1 MDTLRHVQYSR
12 HSKTGNSNIRRT
24 NSKRRRE
31 SLMPVGSSIRRIIE
45 YVYLLL
51 GSMVIALSFNLFL
64 NPNRI
69 ASGGVTGISTI
80 VQHLWG
86 TTPAYVQW
94 ALNIPLWLIGLVL
107 LGGRFG
113 VKTAVGSFVL
123 PLFVLLTA
131 GLSPLTDQILLAS
144 VYGGMGIGVGLG
156 LVFRGRGSTGGMDV
170 VAQIV
175 HHYSGIS
182 LGTAIALLD
191 GVIIVSAGFVFSAE
205 NALYALIGLF
215 ITSKTIDL
223 IQVGL
228 NTSKV
233 AFIISNASEQIAH
246 AVLYELDRGF
256 TRLQGLGGYTNDER
270 LVMMVVI
277 GQREVTRLKQVIR
290 DADPYA
296 FVIISGTSEVF
307 GEGFKLD

>member
-1 MDTLRHVQYSR
+1 M
-12 HSKTGNSNIRRT
+12 I
-24 NSKRRRE
+24 
-31 SLMPVGSSIRRIIE
+31 
-45 YVYLLL
+45 
-51 GSMVIALSFNLFL
+51 IALSFNLFL

-69 ASGGVTGISTI
+69 AAGGVTGLSTI
-80 VQHLWG
+80 IQQIWG
-86 TTPAYVQW
+86 ITPAYLQW
-94 ALNIPLWLIGLVL
+94 ALNIPLWLLGLIVL
-107 LGGRFG
+107 GLRFG
-113 VKTAVGSFVL
+113 IKTAIGSFIL

-131 GLSPLTDQILLAS
+131 GFSQLTDQPLLAS

-170 VAQIV
+170 IAQV
-175 HHYSGIS
+175 LHRYSGVS

-191 GVIIVSAGFVFSAE
+191 GIIILTAGFVLSAE

-215 ITSKTIDL
+215 ISSKTIDL

-233 AFIISNASEQIAH
+233 AFIISDASDQIAK
-246 AVLYELDRGF
+246 AVLYELDRGL
-256 TRLQGLGGYTNDER
+256 TRLQGIGGFTNQEKA
-270 LVMMVVI
+270 VVMVVI

-307 GEGFKLD
+307 GEGFKLH

>member
-1 MDTLRHVQYSR
+1 ME
-12 HSKTGNSNIRRT
+12 

-31 SLMPVGSSIRRIIE
+31 PLFPAGSPIRRMTE
-45 YVYLLL
+45 YVHLLL
-51 GSMVIALSFNLFL
+51 GSLIIALSFNLFL

-69 ASGGVTGISTI
+69 ATGGVTGLSTI
-80 VQHLWG
+80 VQQLWG
-86 TTPAYVQW
+86 ITPAYVQW
-94 ALNIPLWLIGLVL
+94 SMNIPLWLLGIVL

-113 VKTAVGSFVL
+113 FKTAVGSFVL

-131 GLSPLTDQILLAS
+131 GLSPLTNQALLAS
-144 VYGGMGIGVGLG
+144 VYGGIGIGVGLG

-170 VAQIV
+170 VAQV
-175 HHYSGIS
+175 LHHYMGIS

-191 GVIIVSAGFVFSAE
+191 GIIIVTAGFVFSAE

-233 AFIISNASEQIAH
+233 AFIISDASEQIARS
-246 AVLYELDRGF
+246 VLYELDRGL
-256 TRLQGLGGYTNDER
+256 TRLQGIGGYTNVEKP
-270 LVMMVVI
+270 VMMVVI

-307 GEGFKLD
+307 GEGFQLY

>member
-1 MDTLRHVQYSR
+1 MDTYKYVQSSGR
-12 HSKTGNSNIRRT
+12 LNIGHT
-24 NSKRRRE
+24 KSKRRRK
-31 SLMPVGSSIRRIIE
+31 SLMPVGSSIRRIVE

-69 ASGGVTGISTI
+69 ASGGITGLSTI

-94 ALNIPLWLIGLVL
+94 ALNIPLWFIGLVL

-131 GLSPLTDQILLAS
+131 GLSPLTDQILLAA

-170 VAQIV
+170 AAQIV

-233 AFIISNASEQIAH
+233 AFIISNASDQIAH
-246 AVLYELDRGF
+246 AILYELDRGF

-270 LVMMVVI
+270 PVMMVVI

-290 DADPYA
+290 DADPFA

>member
-1 MDTLRHVQYSR
+1 MDRGVGILHLKDSNSR
-12 HSKTGNSNIRRT
+12 RQERPSATS
-24 NSKRRRE
+24 RRRKE
-31 SLMPVGSSIRRIIE
+31 PLVPAGSPIRRIIE

-69 ASGGVTGISTI
+69 ATGGVTGLSTI
-80 VQHLWG
+80 SQELWG
-86 TTPAYVQW
+86 ITPAYIQW
-94 ALNIPLWLIGLVL
+94 GMNIPLWLLGFFM

-113 VKTAVGSFVL
+113 IKTAIGSFVL

-131 GLSPLTDQILLAS
+131 QLSPLTDQALLAS
-144 VYGGMGIGVGLG
+144 VYGGIGIGLGLG

-170 VAQIV
+170 VAQV
-175 HHYSGIS
+175 LHRYMGIS
-182 LGTAIALLD
+182 LGSAIALLD
-191 GVIIVSAGFVFSAE
+191 GVIIISAGFVFSAE

-223 IQVGL
+223 VQVGL

-233 AFIISNASEQIAH
+233 AFIISDASAQIAQS
-246 AVLYELDRGF
+246 VLYELDRGLTRIQGVGGF
-256 TRLQGLGGYTNDER
+256 TNEEKQ
-270 LVMMVVI
+270 VMMVVI
-277 GQREVTRLKQVIR
+277 GQREVTRLKQLIR

-307 GEGFKLD
+307 GEGFQLY

>member
-1 MDTLRHVQYSR
+1 MDTSKHLQHSR
-12 HSKTGNSNIRRT
+12 HSNSRRRKERLIPAGSPIRR
-24 NSKRRRE
+24 
-31 SLMPVGSSIRRIIE
+31 VIE
-45 YVYLLL
+45 YAYLLL
-51 GSMVIALSFNLFL
+51 GSIVIALSFNLFL

-69 ASGGVTGISTI
+69 ATGGVAGLSTI
-80 VQHLWG
+80 AQQVWG
-86 TTPAYVQW
+86 ITPAYIQW
-94 ALNIPLWLIGLVL
+94 GLNIPLWLLGLML

-113 VKTAVGSFVL
+113 IKTAIGSFIL

-131 GLSPLTDQILLAS
+131 GLSPLTDQALLAS

-170 VAQIV
+170 VAQV
-175 HHYSGIS
+175 LHHYSGIS

-191 GVIIVSAGFVFSAE
+191 GVIIISAGFVFSAE

-215 ITSKTIDL
+215 ISSKSIDL

-233 AFIISNASEQIAH
+233 AFIISDASDQIAQ
-246 AVLYELDRGF
+246 AVLYELDRGL
-256 TRLQGLGGYTNDER
+256 TRLQGIGGYTNEEKP
-270 LVMMVVI
+270 VMMVVI